1 MMEPVVTVSG
11 KLKFNMGDGIDVP
24 KSFSSL
30 NSTNGGEKVFKLE
43 LLRPPLETDG
53 LRMLSEDSPYAFDW
67 EMTGKNNEVQMQFKF
82 KNPELISKEGV
93 DKVRV
98 SVIDQDYFAS
108 NGDKA
113 INF

>member
-1 MMEPVVTVSG
+1 M
-11 KLKFNMGDGIDVP
+11 I
-24 KSFSSL
+24 
-30 NSTNGGEKVFKLE
+30 
-43 LLRPPLETDG
+43 
-53 LRMLSEDSPYAFDW
+53 
-67 EMTGKNNEVQMQFKF
+67 GKNNEVQMQFKF